1 LCWRRHSIAVQPPLQ
16 RFEEKR
22 REVRKKTSCRKENE
36 VRKKKSF
43 WRENDIDYLV
53 EIKVAVMF
61 LSH

>member
-1 LCWRRHSIAVQPPLQ
+1 
-16 RFEEKR
+16 
-22 REVRKKTSCRKENE
+22 VRKKKSCRKENE